1 MEQLVRVKKTFD
13 DGTALVIHVRESA
26 CSGDCHK
33 CSGCGAAKEAMLFTA
48 DNPLGARTGDLVKVV
63 SQSAPVLKGAAVL
76 YVLPLVLFFLGYYL
90 GTLPGNFGVLGG
102 CLGFL
107 LGCAGVVLWISSGLI
122 PSRPLSRTIPSTT
135 YKGSFDLL
143 IELAPRTRILRSPP
157 GTPLDITDIPDTRPC
172 KASSMRVTGWSLNCL
187 LSITATEPA
196 RSALRTVP

>member
-90 GTLPGNFGVLGG
+90 EPCPGTLASWAAV
-102 CLGFL
+102 
-107 LGCAGVVLWISSGLI
+107 WDSSWA
-122 PSRPLSRTIPSTT
+122 
-135 YKGSFDLL
+135 
-143 IELAPRTRILRSPP
+143 APVWW
-157 GTPLDITDIPDTRPC
+157 C
-172 KASSMRVTGWSLNCL
+172 MTG
-187 LSITATEPA
+187 
-196 RSALRTVP
+196 R